1 MLMQN
6 IYLKL
11 KKNIRLKNTFQK
23 LMLSYVLFIFL
34 FLLTTMFVLYQ
45 GYRKQIVE
53 QSSVVSQKFIK
64 QAEYYTGY
72 TLGWAKSYIYQLYLD
87 EQVYNLMFDSNSD
100 PELVS
105 SRYLKIKQAATMIPS
120 VQSVYVYNRNTKMI
134 YSSDGISSYYS
145 LFYDSDIAE
154 IIREANESLSTKFI
168 PRQIIVPTNGK
179 EYKKNV
185 LTVVLSN
192 TKADASGI
200 PYGAI
205 VLNLDA
211 NTIQAYF
218 DNISEDDYN
227 LMAINKKG
235 QVILN
240 SDRELFL
247 QDVSKLNYIKKII
260 TSDNKEGSFLSN
272 IEGKPSIVTYRYNK
286 ELDLFLLNVVKYETL
301 LGSISGMIRL
311 LASTFIVLFLF
322 GVAFSIFS
330 SRKIYTPIA
339 KTVSLV
345 KKYLDINDGASLELS
360 IEEDSSNEME
370 YVTKVIDTLMSKTIS
385 FAKLSDKD
393 LYFIKSQ
400 LLKGLL
406 LNTVTEFESF
416 KDKLREVGFNTEGT
430 NVVIVLFKLDCY
442 KKLRK
447 EKNEVEFKNLK
458 NKMYIELS
466 NVSQRYFE
474 IEVTGVEE
482 DEVCLIIRTK
492 ELANENLTN
501 KILKLIEESQEA
513 VFENLNISLSAAI
526 GRYVNRIEDIS
537 TAYKAAQDCSNYRFK
552 YGLKSVLFNERIT
565 ADILN
570 ESKYSEALE
579 ESLFKALKLGN
590 LNDIEIELNK
600 IFSLIE
606 KMSYSDMMISIAQ
619 LGINSQKVINNI
631 YQMGK
636 ENAYIDLKEFTN
648 NIDGFET
655 IEEVKDYFLNRYKD
669 VIIQL
674 KDKKSSRRNDVI
686 ENVKKYII
694 TNYSDHLLTL
704 EVIASEMRFSP
715 NYLRTLFKEVEGKSI
730 SNYINEVRFENAKEL
745 LETTELTAMEIS
757 LKIGFSNCNYFY
769 TAFKK
774 YYGVS
779 PNQFR
784 NSRISIT

>member
-1 MLMQN
+1 MQN
-6 IYLKL
+6 IYVKL

-64 QAEYYTGY
+64 QAEYYTDY

-154 IIREANESLSTKFI
+154 IIRDASESLSTKFI
-168 PRQIIVPTNGK
+168 PRQIKVPLNGK

-211 NTIQAYF
+211 NTVQAYF

-240 SDRELFL
+240 SDRDLFL
-247 QDVSKLNYIKKII
+247 QDASKLNYINKII

-301 LGSISGMIRL
+301 LGSIRGMIRL
-311 LASTFIVLFLF
+311 LASTFIILFLF
-322 GVAFSIFS
+322 GLAFSIFS
-330 SRKIYTPIA
+330 SKKIYTPIA
-339 KTVSLV
+339 KTVGLV
-345 KKYLDINDGASLELS
+345 KKYLDINNDASVELS

-393 LYFIKSQ
+393 LYFIKNQ

-416 KDKLREVGFNTEGT
+416 KDKLKEVGFDAEDI
-430 NVVIVLFKLDCY
+430 NVVIVLFKLDNY

-447 EKNEVEFKNLK
+447 EKDDVEFKSLK
-458 NKMYIELS
+458 NKLYIELS
-466 NVSQRYFE
+466 NISHRYFE
-474 IEVTGVEE
+474 IEVIGVEE
-482 DEVCLIIRTK
+482 DEACLIIKTK
-492 ELANENLTN
+492 ELADDDLTK
-501 KILKLIEESQEA
+501 KIVNLIEESQDA
-513 VFENLNISLSAAI
+513 VLKNLNISLTAAI
-526 GRYVNRIEDIS
+526 GRYAERLEDVS
-537 TAYKAAQDCSNYRFK
+537 TAYKTAKDCSNYRFK

-590 LNDIEIELNK
+590 LNDIDIELNK
-600 IFSLIE
+600 IFTLIE

-631 YQMGK
+631 YHMGK
-636 ENAYIDLKEFTN
+636 ENAYIDLKEFTDN
-648 NIDGFET
+648 MDGFET

-669 VIIQL
+669 IIIQL
-674 KDKKSSRRNDVI
+674 KDKKSTRRNDVI

-694 TNYSDHLLTL
+694 TNYSDYLLTL

-730 SNYINEVRFENAKEL
+730 SNYINEVRFEKAKEL
-745 LETTELTAMEIS
+745 LETTELTAMEVS
-757 LKIGFSNCNYFY
+757 LKIGFANCNYFY

-779 PNQFR
+779 PSQFR
-784 NSRISIT
+784 NSKNSIT